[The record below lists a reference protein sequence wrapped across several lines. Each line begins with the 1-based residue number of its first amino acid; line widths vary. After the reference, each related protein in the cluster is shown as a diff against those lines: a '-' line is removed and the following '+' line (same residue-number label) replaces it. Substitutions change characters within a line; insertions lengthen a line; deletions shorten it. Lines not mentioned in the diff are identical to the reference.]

1 MSDTEAPVSSSQEI
15 WEPPLQGD
23 YCATM
28 IPSCEDTGCMV
39 LVGTSKSNYST
50 SSSISEGGR
59 TNKRLKVAQERSFRE
74 ERRADKINEQIETLR
89 KLLQGASLP
98 LQSSASK
105 YHVLHSCEKY
115 IQELV
120 TKCTHVTDLRHATCA
135 EYDGSLHPSHEPYI
149 SSEDREENGNDA
161 DTQKRRWEESSRTSS
176 DQNGLGIFKPNYENA
191 VETADLAI
199 AIASADGQLLRANQK
214 FFKTTG
220 YFPAEIEEI
229 SLFSL
234 AIPEYRKQLFEA
246 VGESLVSVLSAK
258 RVSDRPKVVLVQ
270 SKHGTPLHMN
280 ISAVPQHDP
289 DCRQNVPRNLLCC
302 AILPEFT
309 S

>member
-1 MSDTEAPVSSSQEI
+1 MTFSSTQTPESPPPYNEAI
-15 WEPPLQGD
+15 IPPDSTIGGMMVVG
-23 YCATM
+23 AM
-28 IPSCEDTGCMV
+28 ESESGANSCT
-39 LVGTSKSNYST
+39 T
-50 SSSISEGGR
+50 EGGR
-59 TNKRLKVAQERSFRE
+59 TNKRLKIAQERTGRE

-89 KLLQGASLP
+89 KLLQGADFP
-98 LQSSASK
+98 LQSSASN

-120 TKCTHVTDLRHATCA
+120 MKTHVTSIREATT
-135 EYDGSLHPSHEPYI
+135 EYDGSMHTSHESHINGRSLSENRNDVDRRKQHLEESCRI
-149 SSEDREENGNDA
+149 SSE
-161 DTQKRRWEESSRTSS
+161 
-176 DQNGLGIFKPNYENA
+176 QNEMSIFKTNYENA

-199 AIASADGQLLRANQK
+199 AIASADGQLLRANQNFLK
-214 FFKTTG
+214 ATG
-220 YFPAEIEEI
+220 YLPAEIEEI

-234 AIPEYRKQLFEA
+234 AIPEYRKKIFEA
-246 VGESLVSVLSAK
+246 VGESMVSVLSAK
-258 RVSDRPKVVLVQ
+258 RVSDCPKVVLVQ